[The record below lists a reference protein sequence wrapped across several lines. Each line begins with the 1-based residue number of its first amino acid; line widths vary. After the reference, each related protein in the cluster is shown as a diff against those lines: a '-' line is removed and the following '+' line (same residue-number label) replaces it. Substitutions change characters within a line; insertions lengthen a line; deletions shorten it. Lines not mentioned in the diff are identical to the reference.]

1 MTARTNNLPGPGTDT
16 ALDAIAWVRS
26 IRDAMYADTATLS
39 AVEFIEY
46 VRRIAGTTGA
56 VDESPGKRSGARPA

>member
-1 MTARTNNLPGPGTDT
+1 MTPKTDNLPGPGTDT

-39 AVEFIEY
+39 AAELIAY
-46 VRRIAGTTGA
+46 VRRVAGTTGA
-56 VDESPGKRSGARPA
+56 VDEASGKRSGARPA